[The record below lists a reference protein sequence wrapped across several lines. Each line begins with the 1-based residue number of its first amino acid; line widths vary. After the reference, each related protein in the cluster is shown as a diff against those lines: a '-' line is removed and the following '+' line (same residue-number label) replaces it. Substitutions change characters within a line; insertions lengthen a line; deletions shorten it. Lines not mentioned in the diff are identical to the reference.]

1 MKTSIALAAI
11 NPTVGDLSGNLKLNI
26 EAYLEAAKD
35 GADIVVLPEMSLTG
49 YPLEDLTQKKS
60 FLRDA
65 ENSAYALIEAVK
77 ASGYKAAILFGHPTD
92 VGRSDGN
99 KRLVYNSATFYDPEV
114 DEHYVS
120 HKNELPNYGVFDE
133 QRNFVKGGH
142 PRVLPWRGLRIG
154 VVICEDGWFPD
165 VTKTLANQGADLLL
179 WVNGSPF
186 SRGKNV
192 RRREL
197 AADRVRDARVPIVYV
212 NLAGGQDELIFDS
225 DCFSWDGSSYVQTAL
240 FQTGVQIVTMD
251 LVRGGA
257 TKSPISPNLPKV
269 EATGIAEVYQAK
281 VLGIRDYARKSGF
294 QKVVLGMSGGI
305 DSAIV
310 ASLCTD
316 ALGAENVLLVRL
328 PSRFSSSGSLNDAEA
343 AQKLLGCPMRT
354 IAIEPAVNVL
364 REIYRD
370 MQVDLGPTPLENSG
384 HAEIFGVADENLQ
397 ARIRGDLLMAI
408 ANQEGYLLV
417 TTGNRSEVSVGYFT
431 LYGDSCGGYNLLKD
445 TLKTDVSVAA
455 GRHAE
460 TEADL
465 TSLIA
470 EFGPGLVQW
479 RNSLRGDLEKYGFHG
494 PEGRTVPFEIEA
506 KAESAEL
513 APDQK
518 DSNSLP
524 YYPILDGIITCLVDL
539 QMGVDEIVEIDRD
552 NEQLRAILTRSRRRA
567 EQDIEETIRQGFARA
582 DVERVNKLIN
592 RAEHKRRQTAP
603 GPKVGTMLYGRD
615 RRMPLVNAYEG

>member
-1 MKTSIALAAI
+1 MKTSIALATI
-11 NPTVGDLSGNLKLNI
+11 NPTVGDLTGNLKLNI
-26 EAYLEAAKD
+26 DAYLEAARD

-49 YPLEDLTQKKS
+49 YPLEDLTQKQS

-65 ENSAYALIEAVK
+65 ENYVHELIDAVR
-77 ASGYKAAILFGHPTD
+77 ASGYKTAILFGHPTD

-99 KRLVYNSATFYDPEV
+99 KRMVYNSATFYDPEV

-120 HKNELPNYGVFDE
+120 HKSELPNYGVFDE

-142 PRVLPWRGLRIG
+142 PRVFPWRGLRIG
-154 VVICEDGWFPD
+154 VVICEDGWFAD

-179 WVNGSPF
+179 WINGSPF

-225 DCFSWDGSSYVQTAL
+225 DCFSWDGNNYVQTGL
-240 FQTGVQIVTMD
+240 FQTGIQIVEMD
-251 LVRGGA
+251 LVRGCA
-257 TKSPISPNLPKV
+257 TKTPVSPNLPQV
-269 EATGIAEVYQAK
+269 EPTGIAEVYQAK

-294 QKVVLGMSGGI
+294 KKVVLGMSGGI

-328 PSRFSSSGSLNDAEA
+328 PSRFSSSGSLDDADE

-370 MQVDLGPTPLENSG
+370 MQIDSGPTPFENSG

-397 ARIRGDLLMAI
+397 ARIRGDILMAI

-455 GRHAE
+455 GRVAE
-460 TEADL
+460 TQEDL
-465 TSLIA
+465 DSLIA

-479 RNSLRGDLEKYGFHG
+479 RNSLSGGVEVYGFLG
-494 PEGRTVPFEIEA
+494 PKGRTVPFAIEA

-539 QMGVDEIVEIDRD
+539 QMGVDEIVNIDRQD
-552 NEQLRAILTRSRRRA
+552 ERLQAILGRSRRHA
-567 EQDIEETIRQGFARA
+567 DQDVQQTIAQGFERS

-603 GPKVGTMLYGRD
+603 GPKVGAMLYGRD